1 MEASRNNRGEA
12 HENGAVESQNR
23 HLKTAIA
30 QALILRGS
38 REFASIEDY
47 RRCVDMLVA
56 RRNWQRADAIQ
67 AFLAAALA
75 WCLCVPALI
84 ASSLFSSSL
93 PIMAA
98 LAFAGFLTALWLLH
112 VIVFGIRIA
121 LYTTGKTELAGG
133 TEATEGKPHPSRRA
147 FFPIMARAI
156 AGMVLATAMPS
167 RVAHAYCN
175 CNDPNFYPCS
185 NTACV
190 PSGSDN
196 ACCPEGSQY
205 LSHCD
210 CLCYRS
216 SADVN
221 CGSYNYC
228 H

>member
-1 MEASRNNRGEA
+1 MHAAGVPGRSDSLVPLPAGGNRQQLIQFFHADYGSA
-12 HENGAVESQNR
+12 RLCWAVDGALV
-23 HLKTAIA
+23 IA
-30 QALILRGS
+30 CGR
-38 REFASIEDY
+38 
-47 RRCVDMLVA
+47 
-56 RRNWQRADAIQ
+56 
-67 AFLAAALA
+67 
-75 WCLCVPALI
+75 
-84 ASSLFSSSL
+84 
-93 PIMAA
+93 
-98 LAFAGFLTALWLLH
+98 
-112 VIVFGIRIA
+112 FGIRITLLQTRKIEPA
-121 LYTTGKTELAGG
+121 VGM
-133 TEATEGKPHPSRRA
+133 EAAVGKPHRSRRA
-147 FFPIMARAI
+147 FLPILAKAI

-167 RVAHAYCN
+167 RVAYAYGN

-196 ACCPEGSQY
+196 ACCPEGAQY

>member
-1 MEASRNNRGEA
+1 MAGHNNR
-12 HENGAVESQNR
+12 
-23 HLKTAIA
+23 KTTAFGV
-30 QALILRGS
+30 LS
-38 REFASIEDY
+38 RFTTHIGICGKCM
-47 RRCVDMLVA
+47 R
-56 RRNWQRADAIQ
+56 Q

-75 WCLCVPALI
+75 WCLCLPAAI
-84 ASSLFSSSL
+84 ASSLSGSSM
-93 PIMAA
+93 PIIAGLA
-98 LAFAGFLTALWLLH
+98 LAGLLTALWLLH
-112 VIVFGIRIA
+112 VVVFGMRIA
-121 LYTTGKTELAGG
+121 LYKTGKTEPAGG
-133 TEATEGKPHPSRRA
+133 PDASEGKPPRSRRA
-147 FFPIMARAI
+147 FLPILAKAI

-167 RVAHAYCN
+167 RVAHAYGN

>member
-1 MEASRNNRGEA
+1 MSRHNNP
-12 HENGAVESQNR
+12 
-23 HLKTAIA
+23 KTSAFV
-30 QALILRGS
+30 ALS
-38 REFASIEDY
+38 RFTTHIGTCGKCM
-47 RRCVDMLVA
+47 R
-56 RRNWQRADAIQ
+56 Q
-67 AFLAAALA
+67 AFLAAAMA
-75 WCLCVPALI
+75 WCLCLSALI
-84 ASSLFSSSL
+84 AGSVFRSSL

-98 LAFAGFLTALWLLH
+98 LAFAGLLTALWLLH
-112 VIVFGIRIA
+112 VVVFGVRIA
-121 LYTTGKTELAGG
+121 LYSTGKTEPASGI
-133 TEATEGKPHPSRRA
+133 EVTEGKPLRSRRA
-147 FFPIMARAI
+147 FLPVMAKAI
-156 AGMVLATAMPS
+156 AGIALATAIPS
-167 RVAHAYCN
+167 RVSYAYGN

-196 ACCPEGSQY
+196 ACCPEGAQY